1 MTPKKTEFV
10 KAAATHAAEK
20 SLQQAKKA
28 TGWARVLWGIV
39 TAAAAALA
47 WLCGNA
53 AQNQPEPADTV
64 PTLST
69 PEGLEPLE
77 LD

>member
-1 MTPKKTEFV
+1 MTKKNELV
-10 KAAATHAAEK
+10 KTAATAVAEK
-20 SLQQAKKA
+20 SLQKAKSSS
-28 TGWARVLWGIV
+28 GWARVLWGLA

-53 AQNQPEPADTV
+53 TQNQPEPSDTV
-64 PTLST
+64 PTMST